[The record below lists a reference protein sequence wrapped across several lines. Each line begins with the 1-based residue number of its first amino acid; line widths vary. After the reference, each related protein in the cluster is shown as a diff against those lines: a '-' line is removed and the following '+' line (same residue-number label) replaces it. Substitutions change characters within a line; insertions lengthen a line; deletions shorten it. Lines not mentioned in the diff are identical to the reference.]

1 MSGPAR
7 AGEGVVAR
15 EPFFF
20 LSHAER
26 TSIATH
32 HATLLT
38 AHRPAHSATAAAA
51 RAAAATRAAALVAAA
66 FADGEHAAVT
76 TAAVAAA
83 AIATVSVVS
92 ATVSDKAQSEPEPEK
107 RDGDGAAS
115 AAGNGQPKGQHS
127 SARVPPRVPDGS
139 PGLPHALVHK
149 LALKQ
154 SISAKQGQK
163 WWAGSLGWSI
173 CMADLGE
180 NGPRGT
186 RAGGRLRPSCW
197 ARSTHLCERTRAAK
211 RRDQPLRPLAAAARL
226 PLYTTTGWW

>member
-1 MSGPAR
+1 M
-7 AGEGVVAR
+7 VT
-15 EPFFF
+15 
-20 LSHAER
+20 LSISAKVSFPCPKH
-26 TSIATH
+26 
-32 HATLLT
+32 L
-38 AHRPAHSATAAAA
+38 HRDASTAA
-51 RAAAATRAAALVAAA
+51 L
-66 FADGEHAAVT
+66 
-76 TAAVAAA
+76 
-83 AIATVSVVS
+83 
-92 ATVSDKAQSEPEPEK
+92 
-107 RDGDGAAS
+107 
-115 AAGNGQPKGQHS
+115 
-127 SARVPPRVPDGS
+127 
-139 PGLPHALVHK
+139 LPHALVHK